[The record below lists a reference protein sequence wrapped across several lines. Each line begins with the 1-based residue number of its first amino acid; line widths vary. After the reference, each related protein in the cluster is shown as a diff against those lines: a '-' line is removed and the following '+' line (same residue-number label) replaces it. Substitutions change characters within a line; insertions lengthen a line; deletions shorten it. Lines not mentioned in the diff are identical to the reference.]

1 MPALGIVVCS
11 ACRPAMSL
19 GGIASA
25 GARIQMEISHSDSP
39 SSHFGNVIEFVA
51 MKLVGKKALA
61 EFEAPVL
68 AKRRLTLWCKEV
80 SAAKWGSLR
89 DLLEQHPG
97 AHATGGMVRFNFSAQ
112 GVYVEALICYSAAVV
127 CIERVGVVEGL
138 SV

>member
-1 MPALGIVVCS
+1 
-11 ACRPAMSL
+11 
-19 GGIASA
+19 
-25 GARIQMEISHSDSP
+25 
-39 SSHFGNVIEFVA
+39 

-61 EFEAPVL
+61 DFEAPVL

-80 SAAKWGSLR
+80 SAAKWCDLK

-97 AHATGGMVRFNFSAQ
+97 AHATGDMVRFDFGAQ
-112 GVYVEALICYSAAVV
+112 GVFVEALVCYSAAVV